1 MNGLFS
7 TTVLRHPEGAS
18 GGGGAQEQTQQ
29 APAAGQATQTEPTQ
43 STQQVQQPA
52 FDYEKL
58 AGILAGRQ
66 AQNEESVLKGYFKQ
80 QGLSQEEMAQAI
92 AAFKDQK
99 AKNTPDVS
107 ALQSQLQASQA
118 VAQRYMVESAA
129 TTAAINLGIDAKTIP
144 YVIKMADM
152 TKVVGSDGKINQEE
166 LTNALNKVLEDVP
179 QLKPQ
184 AQTRTGFVQVGS
196 VVNPQQPASGSTGA
210 KDTPS
215 KRWNRFNH

>member
-1 MNGLFS
+1 MSLFS

-29 APAAGQATQTEPTQ
+29 APAADQATHTEQ
-43 STQQVQQPA
+43 TQQVQQPA

-92 AAFKDQK
+92 ATFKDQK

-129 TTAAINLGIDAKTIP
+129 TTAAINLGIDAKTI
-144 YVIKMADM
+144 VERCTIFG
-152 TKVVGSDGKINQEE
+152 VS
-166 LTNALNKVLEDVP
+166 
-179 QLKPQ
+179 
-184 AQTRTGFVQVGS
+184 
-196 VVNPQQPASGSTGA
+196 
-210 KDTPS
+210 
-215 KRWNRFNH
+215 FNN

>member
-1 MNGLFS
+1 MTMWAMS
-7 TTVLRHPEGAS
+7 PEGAA
-18 GGGGAQEQTQQ
+18 GGGSAQAAQQTQQ
-29 APAAGQATQTEPTQ
+29 NNDQGSGQ
-43 STQQVQQPA
+43 TQQEGQQGRDTQQPA
-52 FDYEKL
+52 FDYDKL

-66 AQNEESVLKGYFKQ
+66 AQNEESVLKGYFRQ

-144 YVIKMADM
+144 YVIKLADM
-152 TKVVGSDGKINQEE
+152 SKVIGSDGKINQEE

-184 AQTRTGFVQVGS
+184 AQAKTGFVQVGS
-196 VVNPQQPASGSTGA
+196 VVNPQQPASGSTAA
-210 KDTPS
+210 KETPS
-215 KRWNRFNH
+215 KKWNRFNH